1 MNPLDPNKTLAEL
14 LAGDKGQVDN
24 PEPEIELTEEQKKF
38 VEFLKA
44 EPDTSENDQVLG
56 EFNKTLV
63 AGDNK
68 QVAMFSNPP
77 SPIEMASTELDAPFL
92 PKPKLQQEK
101 SLADLLQEDLQG
113 ITETEPVS
121 AEILPQD
128 ARLELQSFEKPQE
141 PESWKAGELP
151 NALMRGFYS
160 NISGAADAYGALTSG
175 LGYVTQGKPYPV
187 ESTLGYQLAR
197 KYEQNVEGTFPVS
210 QETQESL
217 PGQVAGAVGQSS
229 GMLLAGP
236 AGRTLGLTGTQTT
249 MITGSTISGGQSI
262 SKALSEGAT
271 DEQALKYSALNA
283 LFGTS
288 EAIPMAKWVDKLDDS
303 TGGQFSRGFIGYMK
317 EVAKEGAEEFS
328 QEAFQTWASNF
339 FEKIGYNPNQEL
351 TEDLLQSAKVG
362 GTSGVL
368 VSAVVNALGLRL
380 RRRGSGNI
388 PEISNA
394 PLTSQAQAEV
404 GLEQEV
410 AESLKPMTEYERP
423 DEDILKTDE
432 PFDLGSLM
440 PTEGTTSGQPS
451 TTQKE
456 EAATTTPEEVAPPED
471 LQPGVAEQS
480 QAAVPAEVTQTP
492 APVAPANS
500 LSPVADKDRMTS
512 EALIQKIKNAQKSGL
527 FRNTLEFFSRPV
539 TGTGFS
545 NKKAFVFERTL
556 DNAIKVIESKN
567 FNSETNSEFESLLLD
582 FDVLTENKDAVPS
595 QALELVEDILDF
607 IGGKIPAPE
616 ISGTGKPSD
625 ELNFSRPGRPV
636 KIDTGKTVEK
646 PLAVD
651 QELPKGRA
659 RKPDTKATVTVDP
672 QLELDFKRAGDEKPY
687 TTLVPENKL
696 TQQILFKGFSGTG
709 TPKLDPKLQRSV
721 DYSAEYYLNKLR
733 PEFLEAGRIKDGD
746 KLFPSDLSYAE
757 FADKIIPILK
767 QADLVWPDDEE
778 LQAAFVREVKN
789 TIAVLW
795 QKPKGQ
801 MVDRAKELAKGTP
814 PPEEAEV
821 DLPVNVSTA
830 LSDLNARYG
839 RLQQNRPEP
848 VRRLPKV
855 SQPGSRVSN
864 EISFSE
870 ESTDY
875 LAALEKLPESP
886 DEAQNLAEVERAF
899 REKASK
905 FKLDNPNLTVDET
918 RLANAA
924 RMRYWRQLRRKYDVR
939 KNKTSGVTDK
949 EANELFQTQ
958 DVPGI
963 SKNRIFRSVV
973 EDYSRK
979 LGRRL
984 GGKIG
989 LESTVSLQK
998 SLGDDSGDETLEDV
1012 IASPTVQAS
1021 DEDVRSDLRKNAKN
1035 AYFASVEDP
1044 GQKYLLGAALNEAS
1058 RKNQD
1063 PKEFAKNT
1071 TKLSEIAGVLNSMG
1085 YKTSTG
1091 ELAKSL
1097 PKLIDGMVA
1106 FVKEKYN
1113 KDLEAYQK
1121 TGQLPEIVQGPQKTF
1136 RVLSE
1141 TKGKPQLTA
1150 FDRESQALARDLLE
1164 ELYESGFLTNVEVA
1178 EIQDQLDMSPRQAAA
1193 NKAIQLMQAILASK
1207 QPGVGIKEPALKVIS
1222 DANPAVPSVVPN
1234 RYLML
1239 PHQREAANLIVN
1251 AYKVGREA
1259 ALLAD
1264 DAGLGKTRSG
1274 QAAARVIADMKAAA
1288 RNEPYGKVIVI
1299 TESNE
1304 LINAS
1309 TGGLKSQLA
1318 SANIPKNRVF
1328 FYTYDA
1334 YSKNSIKDIESADVI
1349 LFDEAQN
1356 LKNTTAIRNQMA
1368 RQTKAFKIFLT
1379 ATPAD
1384 RLSGALYFLP
1394 GILGKSE
1401 TTVRSMLEISKNK
1414 EETIANLVESAA
1426 TVGAYIR
1433 RVPEGINVQTSR
1445 VELNAGPQIKAQIE
1459 QIEGYYRRQISE
1471 LTGDPSVIPTVEQQR
1486 KTLELE
1492 GVLKFKTEAWAEVNK
1507 APYIFEMAMQDLR
1520 QGKQVVVF
1528 GEFVNEISFPEIN
1541 FGKTPSMLEMLND
1554 MFRKEGIQPAVI
1566 YGEGGAQMTSDI
1578 NDFQVGLKRV
1588 ALVTPMKGGAG
1599 LSLDDQT
1606 GTAPRVVYIAT
1617 PNEAADKHDQILK
1630 RAGYRLSSMS
1640 EPVIKELVASDIW
1653 TDLER
1658 IRRRESK
1665 QGVLAA
1671 TQGVLQQGDSNQPTL
1686 PFQGSTYVDGR
1697 PQIPKETGD
1706 GKVYAKDL
1714 QGEVRRQATVLRNGQ
1729 LVDERFSSLSPYQ
1742 QDVVDEFA
1750 KALSDLKFKNVKI
1763 IFGNRGDMAAWV
1775 SISSPDFNT
1784 VYIKP
1789 EVLLNNRDRISLNMR
1804 GRVGEAGRGY
1814 LLSTASEEM
1823 AHNATY
1829 AVVRTVAVQLYDKQ
1843 IRSGELTAQEAYS
1856 TTMNYLTQKAFEEIS
1871 PEALELLR
1879 KRYGRELDDKAATL
1893 EYIRFVL
1900 QKARLGYTTED
1911 FIRPSEADEESLRQL
1926 LKGVPKDGYLAMW
1939 FKALRQAVFDIL
1951 GRLGITVKDSPFLGS
1966 VLDATDNILFH
1977 LEKYGPNAP
1986 PKNNE
1991 SITSLLKLVSTEE
2004 GPKVTLRE
2012 GGSAVIAEPVD
2023 LSSVTRTITHAATLK
2038 RRNPGD
2044 IVDFGPEQNVRDAK
2058 GDSHPFVFAWVKRS
2072 KVQAS
2077 HLGSDKFFPPNKKYT
2092 GVNTRNYAY
2101 DEAEKTKILKIQG
2114 AAFDPYRIVN
2124 EGAGSPNQGL
2134 PILIFDTKVGEWM
2147 VVGGNAREQVIGHQF
2162 AKSPEKAAA
2171 MMDLAKQMTSR
2182 LGGEIPSDLETGGYF
2197 FYRVM
2202 TEQVDTSNREGSDRL
2217 DYLVKVMN
2225 AEGGSEL
2232 THLQKADQDY
2242 DAVVRSET
2250 KRKKLRSIAVDL
2262 HNLTREGA
2270 QTFIKQLVEENVIDR
2285 DSRAALLSS
2294 AAGSQPVEYL
2304 QYMILREFLQPMD
2317 RHLNVPKDRKPA
2329 TEMVSEI
2336 LDQGNAKNLYLSM
2349 AQCVASSEVLG
2360 GKESAQ
2366 YKAFFSRLM
2375 NQMLT
2380 QKAKNMS
2387 PYAAIKELASSSNF
2401 MEMLDEKG
2409 PASNKFPEI
2418 EANPEFRTLV
2428 DFMSEKIGPTTKL
2441 ENGKTKYTA
2450 KSATLFNVM
2459 MDELAA
2465 ALSDN
2470 SRQGNAEDMFTV
2482 TPIQKAMEAV
2492 TFRVKEAQKPNE
2504 DFQSKEW
2511 VSGTGTPRT
2520 REQIELE
2527 MKEIRRQ
2534 IAEIKWEV
2542 VRKTLER
2549 DRQSIQKPVYYF
2561 GEEVYEDETDYAS
2574 SNYNNPN
2581 TGLDDEEFYD
2591 GMDVDSAAEE
2601 ILTEDYAGKYAY
2613 LSTQH
2618 GLYMG
2623 AQGFQI
2629 TTDQQEKYG
2638 PNLANLEVFDSPE
2651 ITDEVLEQRGF
2662 KSRWEYNRLLAALEA
2677 AGMENYF
2684 RFKKVLETIAKDEQ
2698 WLEETIELAK
2708 TRKELRDFMQ
2718 EIKKLSEPM
2727 VQTKALQDPVVN
2739 VLFGP
2744 FRKAIEVT
2752 KTNSRILSYEDEA
2765 VKKLVETNKHTK
2777 EILRFLNAIGD
2788 QEKTKE
2794 ARELA
2799 EKAVAAYEQWL
2810 TTNVSIPEI
2819 TGADADW
2826 DAGLKKWVSKKAK
2839 QELPPAPLDKAAR
2852 RRLQMTM
2859 KLIDQKSIRSAV
2871 LTPSIPKRVNE
2882 YRNHLKNLEEDLRK
2896 QDQKI
2901 LLVNQ
2906 EILSELQMGEE
2917 NNPRAALAFKKRSEL
2932 QAARQ
2937 KILAEKTEVQDVFDR
2952 MLKTEYVSQIKV
2964 DDSQEGVLVTEQE
2977 LNNLPP
2983 AIVAEL
2989 KRRGMVPKF
2998 GQGAPVYKK
3007 TIEWTFPAN
3016 YLGLSNVED
3025 KKISAEI
3032 LYQET
3037 KEKGWSKAESGE
3049 WQLPVSYGGVGMIL
3063 KYNSDKNVSG
3073 NFKIPIFTDGSYV
3086 PSLHAEYA
3094 ASAYYTTK
3102 KAVTITRDQGT
3113 DSPTL
3118 MVTLP
3123 VEPDLSAIRRV
3134 EFKSERET
3142 QSLKPATIIGMKPA
3156 GTPIIKSEPMVDERG
3171 NSMWEFQLHP
3181 EIADINAK
3189 RLLKEIAGKPN
3200 KRGGPRG
3207 EAMVMSMASA
3217 AAKINRSTGSIGAVN
3232 SRSKKI
3238 YIRARNAD
3246 EAVMIAIQ
3254 KLGEQG
3260 DIYYKGK
3267 WYGKDIA
3274 TRTKKVDIEKTE
3286 RPDNVAQSQIEV
3298 RKALRK
3304 QRIDLLM
3311 EAIEQGRATNASFD
3325 YVVKREAEAYLA
3337 GRFEAGAS
3345 INDQDI
3351 VKVGMMFGWV
3361 TYRKG
3366 EFNKQGL
3373 EKIQQ
3378 LALLRNT
3385 PKSMSVVNRSKK
3397 ISATGPMRSVT
3408 ENMLF
3413 AGKSPQMDVPV
3424 EATEYVVPEGRKRTS
3439 DEVLA
3444 DIAAKNG
3451 VSVQDLKKANNLT
3464 MGKVIV
3470 GSQLLIPGTT
3480 KSVEVPPFFEAP
3492 EQLTL
3497 LEIATKYGLT
3507 REEVAKHNNL
3517 PTDYQPK
3524 PGDVIKIPE
3533 SPRTNN
3539 LMDLALKIIK
3549 ERSHVTY
3556 PQMLYKDRAPT
3567 GVQLVSRNGEVSGTG
3582 SLYYDGEDA
3591 PGRVKVPLLVN
3602 KTLVENAIGQAK
3614 DYDLVNGL
3622 TELIQQAFKAG
3633 NAKTKVSVTVDKV
3646 NNRYTIIDNNNGMSA
3661 EELERF
3667 LFERFEHSDRLKLT
3681 PLDHVIATSGISIS
3695 TNRGGVLTEVSLTPE
3710 SLLDENNRYV
3720 NMYSHEDYGDAT
3732 GVTKGTK
3739 IVIQPRTVLYF
3750 EGVPKIPGY
3759 HELNSLDLYKVDKT
3773 NSQKLEY
3780 SEIGRNA
3787 KTSFEINKRDK
3798 LSTKETVHPEPPVT
3812 GSEAKARRARPK
3824 FRFTWDLIDKGA
3836 IGFTTLNVS
3845 KEGARGNVAS
3855 QIIVAKRP
3863 FNGRVWQ
3870 RFEFGLLVRELEKQE
3885 KAGTIKFV
3893 IRNDD
3898 VAGTGSP
3905 YRGEQGEREARGMK
3919 YFKKREGK
3927 ERRQVFA
3934 GQLAR
3939 DERLGDE
3946 LRSAT
3951 ALGEFKYSVRTQP
3964 LRAEEMLALINRV
3977 GGAEQATRAILS
3989 PDLSVNDEELQAIR
4003 DGSTR
4008 HFDNIVIL
4016 NSILIQ
4022 QLEKAAKE
4030 NPERANEI
4038 RAMQFA
4044 LAKKQADLGTSLAQG
4059 LRAFGAYSRIGV
4071 AGWMWFATNAK
4082 QVERLRQVG
4091 LFADDIAKA
4100 KMAGDQAINSALE
4113 KVFGKE
4119 EVSKLGGLIESTAN
4133 NAIWAQLLLKA
4144 KRIASISSEW
4154 QRMSTNTLSDVLDQ
4168 QIKTAKEMVELL
4180 KKTEDS
4186 AETRRQ
4192 MSATVAEG
4200 TAALLQKGTA
4210 SAKEVA
4216 KELGVSEGEV
4226 LENIEEAQDV
4236 LDESAQATT
4245 NEINNHLW
4253 NRFGTTMMSD
4263 EADEQ
4268 VSGTGSPVKDV
4279 NKASRKIIENVLDGF
4294 LENFERALDAK
4305 DAENKAPKE
4314 TAVGIIRRILRE
4326 RVQLQG
4332 NGQLKLTRSKMSQEQ
4347 RKLQSVRRFREAM
4360 NNWESLQTAVQMI
4373 YDSLKDSVDE
4383 GSYQLIVEA
4392 MQQAMDEPFTT
4403 ADVRSYMTLP
4413 SFNFKEFVFNR
4424 RYLLTARKAEV
4435 LADLVAEL
4443 KASGIEVKEDVLGRV
4458 LSKISD
4464 EMEKIAQTEIQRSIQ
4479 LVFGKSENRATRA
4492 IRDNLHNVVKAALAG
4507 NLTEQVIYGYVAKKL
4522 KLDDENWMPSEETKK
4537 TIEKLA
4543 NEIANDP
4550 DGPDSRRAGRKT
4562 MDILDAIKKDSG
4574 VTVLE
4579 AFVGQF
4585 YTNILQGVKTITV
4598 NLLSP
4603 IGNALNLGAILGV
4616 RVAKDKNMSSVR
4628 VAMKAIPRAINN
4640 ALVEAIDLLA
4650 TGDSSGKTLA
4660 PGKTLSTRVSGRPLP
4675 ELLGEGGVRI
4685 NANSSFGRGVAKLAE
4700 LWFGWNKRG
4709 VWPQIPISKSTWD
4722 KTFKLVRGGLKKVGA
4737 GTIRSPEYGDSAA
4750 IQVSPTGLGILISRL
4765 YNSLDLATTTFYSE
4779 LAAALAASDVS
4790 RELAENYP
4798 DRDVPDAQGLLS
4810 SDLGSMLRA
4819 ARQIAGT
4826 NERLP
4831 EGLEGPEIVRKLERE
4846 ASEERVER
4854 LKPGTLEFRQQLYL
4868 SARRNR
4874 GLANP
4879 YWNRVWN
4886 RASEA
4891 ERKTIDRMVGAVTDE
4906 AFFLGSV
4913 LAFTN
4918 KPMGVTGFLAKT
4930 LEGWSNDYLIAKL
4943 VQPFYGIVTSVYQTW
4958 LSWMGTGILKSM
4970 NPTIKVWGEGTR
4982 QKPSDMRAMELGGG
4996 IAGLGI
5002 MLAGLTAIIAR
5013 TIDGDDDEKERFLD
5027 FSGKGPSDPAFRQAL
5042 IDSGKWQPESIKV
5055 GNMWFKNPNWL
5066 PTFLLFKSLGYMR
5079 DYSKYEKPNQA
5090 KAGELAMQFSL
5101 AGLKSMLFGIVDVP
5115 FLSGVKTLADLG
5127 NLDSGSWDKKAVAF
5141 LMRTGGS
5148 MLFGNLLREADRK
5161 IFPEKTDNYSS
5172 IMAAGIGNIPFLR
5185 NFNHP
5190 MTNVLGE
5197 PMLSDGSELPKDG
5210 WDRAKQ
5216 AFFNY
5221 GDIVM
5226 RYRDNPD
5233 PLWIELAKKRAWV
5246 TLPERQVRVRGVL
5259 LNEEQRDDWVM
5270 ERAKVLRETLRD
5282 PEWLK
5287 ELPERTSGDVQNEIT
5302 RLTSRANKSADLLV
5316 LNKYELWQ
5324 EASDK
5329 RQLKRELGPRNV
5341 D

>member
-14 LAGDKGQVDN
+14 LASDKGQVVN

-68 QVAMFSNPP
+68 QVAIFSNPP
-77 SPIEMASTELDAPFL
+77 SLIEMASTELDAPFL
-92 PKPKLQQEK
+92 PKPRLQQEK

-380 RRRGSGNI
+380 RRRMGSGST

-404 GLEQEV
+404 GLEKEV

-456 EAATTTPEEVAPPED
+456 EAATTTPEEVAPGENV
-471 LQPGVAEQS
+471 QPGPAEQG
-480 QAAVPAEVTQTP
+480 Q
-492 APVAPANS
+492 APVTPQVEGEEIA
-500 LSPVADKDRMTS
+500 
-512 EALIQKIKNAQKSGL
+512 
-527 FRNTLEFFSRPV
+527 
-539 TGTGFS
+539 GTG
-545 NKKAFVFERTL
+545 RL
-556 DNAIKVIESKN
+556 
-567 FNSETNSEFESLLLD
+567 
-582 FDVLTENKDAVPS
+582 P
-595 QALELVEDILDF
+595 
-607 IGGKIPAPE
+607 
-616 ISGTGKPSD
+616 D
-625 ELNFSRPGRPV
+625 ELNFSRPGRPAKV
-636 KIDTGKTVEK
+636 DTQATVDK
-646 PLAVD
+646 PLAAD
-651 QELPKGRA
+651 QELPVGKQVD
-659 RKPDTKATVTVDP
+659 PDTQATVPVDP
-672 QLELDFKRAGDEKPY
+672 QLEMDFKRAGDEKPY

-696 TQQILFKGFSGTG
+696 TQQFLFKGFSGTG

-801 MVDRAKELAKGTP
+801 MVDKAKELAKGTP

-848 VRRLPKV
+848 VRRLPRV

-886 DEAQNLAEVERAF
+886 DEAQNLAEAERAF

-989 LESTVSLQK
+989 LESAVSLQK

-1121 TGQLPEIVQGPQKTF
+1121 TGQLPEVIQGPQKTF

-1222 DANPAVPSVVPN
+1222 DANPAVPNVVPN

-1763 IFGNRGDMAAWV
+1763 IFGDRGDMAAWV

-1856 TTMNYLTQKAFEEIS
+1856 RTMNYLTQKAFEEIS

-1879 KRYGRELDDKAATL
+1879 KRYGRELDDKSATI

-1991 SITSLLKLVSTEE
+1991 SIASLLKLVSTEE

-2012 GGSAVIAEPVD
+2012 GGSAVTAEPVD
-2023 LSSVTRTITHAATLK
+2023 LSSVTRTITHATTLK

-2044 IVDFGPEQNVRDAK
+2044 IVDFGPEQKVRDAS
-2058 GDSHPFVFAWVKRS
+2058 GQRHPFVYAWVKRS

-2077 HLGSDKFFPPNKKYT
+2077 HMGSEKFFGANSRYT
-2092 GVNTRNYAY
+2092 GRNTRNYSY
-2101 DEAEKTKILKIQG
+2101 DPAEKEKILKIQG
-2114 AAFDPYRIVN
+2114 PGFDPQQIVN

-2134 PILIFDTKVGEWM
+2134 PTLIFDKAVGEWM
-2147 VVGGNAREQVIGHQF
+2147 VVGGNAREQVLGYQF
-2162 AKSPEKAAA
+2162 AKSPENVSA
-2171 MMDLAKQMTSR
+2171 MLDLAKDMTAR
-2182 LGGEIPSDLETGGYF
+2182 MGGEIPADLETGGYF
-2197 FYRVM
+2197 LYRVM
-2202 TEQVDTSNREGSDRL
+2202 TEQVDTSTQEGSERL

-2242 DAVVRSET
+2242 DAVAKSET
-2250 KRKKLRSIAVDL
+2250 KRKKLRSLAVDL

-2317 RHLNVPKDRKPA
+2317 RHLNAPKSTTPA
-2329 TEMVSEI
+2329 TEMVREVM
-2336 LDQGNAKNLYLSM
+2336 DQGNAKNLYLSM

-2360 GKESAQ
+2360 EKESAQ

-2375 NQMLT
+2375 NQMLS
-2380 QKAKNMS
+2380 QKARNMS
-2387 PYAAIKELASSSNF
+2387 PYAAIKELASSSNV
-2401 MEMLDEKG
+2401 MDLLDEKG
-2409 PASNKFPEI
+2409 TATNKFPEI
-2418 EANPEFRTLV
+2418 DANPEFRALV

-2465 ALSDN
+2465 AFSDN
-2470 SRQGNAEDMFTV
+2470 SRQGNAEDMFSV
-2482 TPIQKAMEAV
+2482 SPIQKAMEAV
-2492 TFRVKEAQKPNE
+2492 TFRVKEAQKPNQDLE
-2504 DFQSKEW
+2504 SKEW

-2520 REQIELE
+2520 REEIERE
-2527 MKEIRRQ
+2527 KREVAKEFAQ
-2534 IAEIKWEV
+2534 LKMDV
-2542 VRKTLER
+2542 VKKTLDY
-2549 DRQSIQKPVYYF
+2549 DRASMQRPVEFF
-2561 GEEVYEDETDYAS
+2561 GEEVYEDETDYS
-2574 SNYNNPN
+2574 SGKYNNPN
-2581 TGLDDEEFYD
+2581 VGLDDEEFYD
-2591 GMDVDSAAEE
+2591 GMDINAAAEE
-2601 ILTEDYAGKYAY
+2601 AAMEDYASKFAY
-2613 LSTQH
+2613 LATKQGH
-2618 GLYMG
+2618 YMG
-2623 AQGFQI
+2623 VEGFQI

-2662 KSRWEYNRLLAALEA
+2662 KSRWEYNKLLAALEA

-3016 YLGLSNVED
+3016 YLGLANVED

-3102 KAVTITRDQGT
+3102 KAITITRDQGT

-3134 EFKSERET
+3134 EFKSEKET

-3246 EAVMIAIQ
+3246 EAVMIAVQ

-3267 WYGKDIA
+3267 WYGKNIA

-3311 EAIEQGRATNASFD
+3311 EAIEQGRATNSSFD

-3567 GVQLVSRNGEVSGTG
+3567 GVQLVSRNGEVAGTG
-3582 SLYYDGEDA
+3582 SIYYDGEDA

-3622 TELIQQAFKAG
+3622 TELIQKAFKAG

-3695 TNRGGVLTEVSLTPE
+3695 TNRDGVLTEVSLTPE

-3720 NMYSHEDYGDAT
+3720 NMYSHVDYGDAT

-3812 GSEAKARRARPK
+3812 GGEVKARRARPK

-3845 KEGARGNVAS
+3845 REGARGNVAS
-3855 QIIVAKRP
+3855 QMIVAKYP

-3870 RFEFGLLVRELEKQE
+3870 RSEFGLLVRELEKQE

-4100 KMAGDQAINSALE
+4100 KMAGDQAIDSALE

-4192 MSATVAEG
+4192 ISATVAEG

-4392 MQQAMDEPFTT
+4392 MQQAMNEPFTT

-4603 IGNALNLGAILGV
+4603 IGNALNLGAMLGV
-4616 RVAKDKNMSSVR
+4616 RVARDKNMSSVR

-4737 GTIRSPEYGDSAA
+4737 GTIRAPEYGDSAA

-4913 LAFTN
+4913 LAYTN

-4930 LEGWSNDYLIAKL
+4930 LEGWSNDHLIAKL

-4970 NPTIKVWGEGTR
+4970 NPKVKVWGEGTR

-5221 GDIVM
+5221 GDIIM

-5233 PLWIELAKKRAWV
+5233 PLWVELAKKRAWV